1 MLQIMIMMLAKVASS
16 KVLVELLYKSSQT
29 LMNVE
34 STLEEIAKAKAMIMA
49 ICLLL
54 PDKYQES
61 VEPDDIMKSLSEISN
76 TCRVFYKEHPEEIK
90 NQVKEDFNLEES
102 KMPEHDHDCETCNMS
117 GRCPLESIMREKKE
131 KELVEQ
137 P

>member
-34 STLEEIAKAKAMIMA
+34 ATPEEIAKAKAMIMA

-61 VEPDDIMKSLSEISN
+61 IEPDDIMKSLSEISN
-76 TCRVFYKEHPEEIK
+76 ACREYFKEHPEEIR
-90 NQVKEDFNLEES
+90 NQVKEDFNIQDED
-102 KMPEHDHDCETCNMS
+102 MPEHDRDCETCNMS
-117 GRCPLESIMREKKE
+117 GRCPIESIMREKKE